1 MTDEEFSE
9 KVRRFTDLAPSK
21 AAAARELGV
30 SRMDLHRYI
39 VGRSMPR
46 SARRLSIERKVE
58 AQDGTTR
65 TEHALPKTIEI
76 SRLTAEKVTT
86 LRSYL
91 LHLVTLID
99 LDAAQARRD

>member
-39 VGRSMPR
+39 MGQSKPR

-58 AQDGTTR
+58 AQDGATR
-65 TEHALPKTIEI
+65 VEHALPKTIEI
-76 SRLTAEKVTT
+76 SRLTADKVTA

-91 LHLVTLID
+91 LHLVSLID
-99 LDAAQARRD
+99 LDAERERRD